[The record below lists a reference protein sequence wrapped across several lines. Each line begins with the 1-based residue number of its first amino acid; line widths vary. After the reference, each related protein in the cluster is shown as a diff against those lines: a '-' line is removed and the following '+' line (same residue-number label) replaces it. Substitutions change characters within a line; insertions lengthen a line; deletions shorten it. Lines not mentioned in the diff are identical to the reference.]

1 MNLPAEID
9 RARREIEKYARG
21 YGLDFY
27 DVVFEILDYDQ
38 LNEVASYGGFPT
50 RYPHW
55 RFGMDYEELRK
66 SYSWGLS
73 KIYELVINNN
83 PVYAYLMKAN
93 SGVEQKLVM
102 AHVFG
107 HADFFKNNLWFSK
120 TNRRMIDEMANH
132 ATRVRQ
138 HMDRHG
144 VEMVEDFIDACLS
157 LENLIDPHA
166 PFIER
171 QEKRDR
177 RPLASL
183 EEKDAPP
190 VPRLK
195 SKGYME
201 PYINPPAFLE
211 QQRARQTER
220 ARRKRQLPAE
230 PRRDVLEFLLEHAP
244 LENWERDILAIVR
257 EEAYYFAPQAMTK
270 IMNEGWACVAPDTPV
285 FTSAGLLPMGE
296 VVAGGA
302 DRVADGGPEPQ
313 RIVDHNVIRDQPTVT
328 VRTRRGLALT
338 GSVTHRVLLADGS
351 TWKRLDELS
360 PGDRVA
366 ACGGSGLWPRELVPL
381 AWQPRCSAAVVAPT
395 PIVSAVAT
403 ALEAHA
409 WAETRVVSHPAGLRV
424 PVAMTPALGEFLGYL
439 IGDGHVSRVKRHL
452 GLTTGDR
459 EQALRFLALG
469 RRLFGLSGILRLDG
483 NRWRVLF
490 HSETL
495 SDFLV
500 QALGLT
506 TGPSAASKRI
516 PDVVLRSPEPVVRRF
531 LRAYFDCDGYAGR
544 QGVILS
550 TRSDALAEQTQL
562 LLLNFGV
569 LSRRR
574 RQTDGNW
581 HVHVAGASAARF
593 ARTVGYRLR
602 RKRQALAAYLA
613 ERRFLKTEC
622 WEDEILSIQRG
633 RGDVCDI
640 TVDSSH
646 RYAAAGFV
654 NHNSFWHS
662 TILTQKALHDSE
674 LIDFADHHAGT
685 LAMSPGRLNPYKIGI
700 ELFREIEE
708 RWNKGKFGRDFDEC
722 EDLEVKRRWD
732 RKLGL
737 GRQKIFEVRKIYNDV
752 TFIDAFL
759 DEEFCERLKLYT
771 YGYDTRTGRHVVV
784 DRDWRKVKAR
794 LLFSLTNMGQPIVQ
808 VTEANYGNR
817 GELYL
822 RHRYEGIPL
831 DLEKARDTLRNLHR
845 IWRRPVHIETADD
858 EHGRLLTYDGTEHKL
873 TRL

>member
-1 MNLPAEID
+1 M
-9 RARREIEKYARG
+9 
-21 YGLDFY
+21 
-27 DVVFEILDYDQ
+27 
-38 LNEVASYGGFPT
+38 
-50 RYPHW
+50 
-55 RFGMDYEELRK
+55 
-66 SYSWGLS
+66 
-73 KIYELVINNN
+73 
-83 PVYAYLMKAN
+83 
-93 SGVEQKLVM
+93 
-102 AHVFG
+102 
-107 HADFFKNNLWFSK
+107 
-120 TNRRMIDEMANH
+120 
-132 ATRVRQ
+132 
-138 HMDRHG
+138 
-144 VEMVEDFIDACLS
+144 
-157 LENLIDPHA
+157 
-166 PFIER
+166 
-171 QEKRDR
+171 
-177 RPLASL
+177 
-183 EEKDAPP
+183 
-190 VPRLK
+190 
-195 SKGYME
+195 
-201 PYINPPAFLE
+201 
-211 QQRARQTER
+211 
-220 ARRKRQLPAE
+220 
-230 PRRDVLEFLLEHAP
+230 
-244 LENWERDILAIVR
+244 R

-285 FTSAGLLPMGE
+285 FTTAGLLPMEE

-302 DRVADGGPEPQ
+302 NRVADGARPQ
-313 RIVDHNVIRDQPTVT
+313 RVLDRNVIRDQPTIA

-338 GSVTHRVLLADGS
+338 GSVTHRLLLADGS
-351 TWKRLDELS
+351 TWKRLDELA

-366 ACGGSGLWPRELVPL
+366 VSGGSGLWQTEPVRL
-381 AWQPRCSAAVVAPT
+381 AWSAPRRVGLQDVADTAGVSIWTVLRYRAGRAVRGAAAVAG
-395 PIVSAVAT
+395 
-403 ALEAHA
+403 ALESYESPENQVLGQAVNKRA
-409 WAETRVVSHPAGLRV
+409 PVRLPRTVS
-424 PVAMTPALGEFLGYL
+424 PALGEFLGYL

-469 RRLFGLSGILRLDG
+469 RRLFGLPGVIRLDG
-483 NRWRVLF
+483 RRWRVLF

-506 TGPSAASKRI
+506 TGPSAAIKRV
-516 PDVVLRSPEPVVRRF
+516 PEAVLRSPEPVVRRF

-562 LLLNFGV
+562 LLLNYGV

-574 RQTDGNW
+574 RQGDGNW

-593 ARTVGYRLR
+593 ARMVGYRLR
-602 RKRQALAAYLA
+602 RKRKALADYLA
-613 ERRFLKTEC
+613 ERRFLKKDR
-622 WEDEILSIQRG
+622 WEDEVVSIERG
-633 RGDVCDI
+633 RGDVYDI
-640 TVDSSH
+640 TVEATH

-674 LIDFADHHAGT
+674 VIDFADHHAGT

-831 DLEKARDTLRNLHR
+831 DVEKARDTLRNLHR